1 MTAVLLIDDHAM
13 FREALLL
20 SLSQALP
27 GVTVHPASNGAE
39 ALAVLQAQPQIGSVI
54 MDYYLP
60 DLGGSAL
67 LKRLKQLRP
76 GIRVLVLSASED
88 PDDRE
93 RVMAAGAQGFLHKSA
108 DCRALLDALE
118 QIGQPPRPDLAPAAA
133 APRKPPAPMPA
144 PVDDMALL
152 SALTPRQGEVLRLM
166 CDGLRNREISER
178 LSMTE
183 KTVKTH
189 VTAILAT
196 LGVVNRTQATLV
208 ARRGGL
214 LGKPR

>member
-76 GIRVLVLSASED
+76 GIRVLVLSAPRIPTTANGSWRRGAGLSAQIGRL
-88 PDDRE
+88 PR
-93 RVMAAGAQGFLHKSA
+93 AAGRAGA
-108 DCRALLDALE
+108 DR
-118 QIGQPPRPDLAPAAA
+118 PAATRRPGA
-133 APRKPPAPMPA
+133 VGAPRSRPRRRRRRWTTWSCSAP
-144 PVDDMALL
+144 
-152 SALTPRQGEVLRLM
+152 
-166 CDGLRNREISER
+166 
-178 LSMTE
+178 
-183 KTVKTH
+183 
-189 VTAILAT
+189 
-196 LGVVNRTQATLV
+196 
-208 ARRGGL
+208 
-214 LGKPR
+214 

>member
-93 RVMAAGAQGFLHKSA
+93 RVMAAGRRAFCTNRPTAARCWTRWSRSA
-108 DCRALLDALE
+108 SRHAPTWRRRRRRASRPRRCRRRWTTW
-118 QIGQPPRPDLAPAAA
+118 PCSAP
-133 APRKPPAPMPA
+133 
-144 PVDDMALL
+144 
-152 SALTPRQGEVLRLM
+152 
-166 CDGLRNREISER
+166 
-178 LSMTE
+178 
-183 KTVKTH
+183 
-189 VTAILAT
+189 
-196 LGVVNRTQATLV
+196 
-208 ARRGGL
+208 
-214 LGKPR
+214 

>member
-1 MTAVLLIDDHAM
+1 
-13 FREALLL
+13 
-20 SLSQALP
+20 
-27 GVTVHPASNGAE
+27 
-39 ALAVLQAQPQIGSVI
+39 
-54 MDYYLP
+54 
-60 DLGGSAL
+60 
-67 LKRLKQLRP
+67 
-76 GIRVLVLSASED
+76 
-88 PDDRE
+88 
-93 RVMAAGAQGFLHKSA
+93 
-108 DCRALLDALE
+108 
-118 QIGQPPRPDLAPAAA
+118 
-133 APRKPPAPMPA
+133 MPA

-214 LGKPR
+214 LGKPAESAAARRRAAIDSADPP